1 VDELLSEKEQLEA
14 IRSWWRENGR
24 YIISGVVIGVG
35 LLLGW
40 NYWTSQKAESVLR
53 ASQIYESLANEVAAG
68 NADAAR
74 SIAADLYDNY
84 GSTVYARQARLA
96 MARLFMD
103 KGRDEDAANELE
115 ALLQS
120 GGDSETAMVG
130 RLRLA
135 RILLYQDKP
144 QEAVDLLQGYSDTAF
159 AGRYSETLGDA
170 YAALGRSDDA
180 RDAYTLALADKPN
193 APTVNRTLVQMKIND
208 LPRADAKVSAESPS
222 EVSDVETSGQ
232 EDEAAEDEAA
242 EDEADE

>member
-1 VDELLSEKEQLEA
+1 MDELLSEKEQLEA
-14 IRSWWRENGR
+14 IRGWWRENGR

-40 NYWTSQKAESVLR
+40 NYWTGQKAESALR
-53 ASQIYESLANEVAAG
+53 ASEVYESLVNEVGRG
-68 NADAAR
+68 NTDAAR
-74 SIAADLYDNY
+74 SFASDLYDNY

-103 KGRDEDAANELE
+103 NGRDEDAANELK

-120 GGDSETAMVG
+120 DRDSETAMVG
-130 RLRLA
+130 RVRLA

-144 QEAVDLLQGYSDTAF
+144 QEAIELLQGYNDTAF
-159 AGRYSETLGDA
+159 AARYSETLGDA

-180 RDAYTLALADKPN
+180 RDAYTLALADNPN

-208 LPRADAKVSAESPS
+208 LPRADANVAAGSPA
-222 EVSDVETSGQ
+222 DMPGTGGPDPGTT
-232 EDEAAEDEAA
+232 EDEAGE
-242 EDEADE
+242 